1 MDPLSGIGSGP
12 AGGWREASTLDRH
25 SGPTARPRPAL
36 LYLAHRLPY
45 PPDKGDRIR
54 SYHLLKSLSDRVD
67 VHLACFAD
75 EPVRPSDLDE
85 LRRLCRQV
93 EVIPLG
99 DRSRQIRAFCSLV
112 SGRTATEGAFGSPS
126 MRALLR
132 RWSREIEFH
141 SAIAS
146 SSGMVPYLRQKETIP
161 IPTVVDLVDVD
172 SQKWLDYA
180 ASGGPKSWLYRL
192 EGRRLGKLERSI
204 PSWARAVTLVSEA
217 EAALF
222 RRSGG
227 TGPVHSV
234 TNGVDLE
241 AFHPEFPGDG
251 DDRGCVFVG
260 ALDYRPNVDAV
271 DWFCREAWPEILASR
286 SDARFALVGRKP
298 SSAIRRLAGLPGV
311 DLVGQV
317 PDIRPHLAS
326 ASVAVIPLRI
336 ARGVQNK
343 VLEALAM
350 GKAVVASPEAIEGIQ
365 AEPGVHLLAAST
377 PSEWVVTVTRL
388 LDDPDLRR
396 RLGLAGRAF
405 VEEFHDWECC
415 LAPFAGLLGL
425 DHRDSGR
432 SGSAIPIPIGGGAG
446 EAAG

>member
-1 MDPLSGIGSGP
+1 MGLFLGNRSEWLNGQRG
-12 AGGWREASTLDRH
+12 ASTLDVPP
-25 SGPTARPRPAL
+25 GPGPGAEPRPAL

-54 SYHLLKSLSDRVD
+54 TYHLLKSLSEKAD

-75 EPVRPSDLDE
+75 EPVGRSDLDE
-85 LRRLCRQV
+85 LRRLCRRV
-93 EVIPLG
+93 EVVRLG
-99 DRSRQIRAFCSLV
+99 DRTRQARALYSLA
-112 SGRTATEGAFGSPS
+112 SGRTATEGAFGSPAMS
-126 MRALLR
+126 ALLR
-132 RWSREIEFH
+132 RWSREVEFR
-141 SAIAS
+141 SAVASAS
-146 SSGMVPYLRQKETIP
+146 SMVPYLRRKETIH
-161 IPTVVDLVDVD
+161 IPAIVDLVDVD

-180 ASGGPKSWLYRL
+180 AMGGPKSWLYRL
-192 EGRRLGKLERSI
+192 EGRRLGELERSI

-241 AFHPEFPGDG
+241 AFRPGFPGSGDG
-251 DDRGCVFVG
+251 RGCVFVG

-271 DWFCREAWPEILASR
+271 DWFSRQVWPEILESR
-286 SDARFALVGRKP
+286 PGSRFALVGRKP
-298 SSAIRRLAGLPGV
+298 STTVRRLAGLPGV

-317 PDIRPHLAS
+317 PDVRPHLAS

-350 GKAVVASPEAIEGIQ
+350 GKAVVASPEAIEGIR
-365 AEPGVHLLAAST
+365 AKPGVHLLVAST
-377 PSEWVVTVTRL
+377 PSEWVDAVTRL
-388 LDDPDLRR
+388 LDDPDLRH
-396 RLGLAGRAF
+396 RLGANGRAF
-405 VEEFHDWECC
+405 VEESHDWERC
-415 LAPFAGLLGL
+415 LVPFAALLGL
-425 DHRDSGR
+425 DRHDPDPSDS
-432 SGSAIPIPIGGGAG
+432 PVVV
-446 EAAG
+446 EAAEIAG

>member
-1 MDPLSGIGSGP
+1 MGHFSNHGSAWPNGP
-12 AGGWREASTLDRH
+12 RGESSLDAPPGPGAG
-25 SGPTARPRPAL
+25 PRPAL

-54 SYHLLKSLSDRVD
+54 TYHLLKSLSKSAD

-75 EPVRPSDLDE
+75 EPVGLSDLDE
-85 LRRLCRQV
+85 LRRLCRRV
-93 EVIPLG
+93 EVIRLG
-99 DRSRQIRAFCSLV
+99 DRSRQARALYSLA
-112 SGRTATEGAFGSPS
+112 SGRTATEGAFGSPA
-126 MRALLR
+126 MTALLR
-132 RWSREIEFH
+132 RWSREVEFR

-146 SSGMVPYLRQKETIP
+146 ASSMVPYLRQKETIH
-161 IPTVVDLVDVD
+161 IPAIVDLVDVD

-180 ASGGPKSWLYRL
+180 ALGGPRSWLYRL
-192 EGRRLGKLERSI
+192 EGRRLGELERSI
-204 PSWARAVTLVSEA
+204 PSWARAITLVSES

-241 AFHPEFPGDG
+241 AFRPEFPGIGDG
-251 DDRGCVFVG
+251 RGCVFVG

-271 DWFCREAWPEILASR
+271 DWFCRRAWPEILASR
-286 SDARFALVGRKP
+286 PGSRFTLVGRKP
-298 SSAIRRLAGLPGV
+298 SAVVRRLAGLPGV

-317 PDIRPHLAS
+317 PDVRPYLAS

-365 AEPGVHLLAAST
+365 AKPGVHLLAAST
-377 PSEWVVTVTRL
+377 PSEWADAVTRL
-388 LDDPDLRR
+388 LDDPHLRH
-396 RLGLAGRAF
+396 RLGANGRTF
-405 VEEFHDWECC
+405 VEESHDWGRC
-415 LAPFAGLLGL
+415 LAPFVALLGL
-425 DHRDSGR
+425 DRRDPEPSGTPV
-432 SGSAIPIPIGGGAG
+432 GVGAAR
-446 EAAG
+446 AAR